1 MEKYKF
7 LTRIK
12 CLIKDIEEQILVTY
26 NSINEFH
33 KREDKIPQYL
43 YDSNV
48 KKYEFGKT
56 LFNQGKMKM
65 EKMIHEDNYSN
76 MIIDCIR
83 DRYFIKSKRYF
94 EESYIIFHEYRK
106 YSSKEIILTEIMT
119 NFRLLFIYINE
130 VSELLTL
137 LKA

>member
-43 YDSNV
+43 YD
-48 KKYEFGKT
+48 Y
-56 LFNQGKMKM
+56 
-65 EKMIHEDNYSN
+65 
-76 MIIDCIR
+76 
-83 DRYFIKSKRYF
+83 
-94 EESYIIFHEYRK
+94 
-106 YSSKEIILTEIMT
+106 
-119 NFRLLFIYINE
+119 
-130 VSELLTL
+130 
-137 LKA
+137 